1 MWVTMKYVCPNNPLG
16 ANEGSDGFLHLL
28 FYFRR
33 IAKPKIN
40 LLQEDNRQI
49 RKNHRQSSEDN
60 RRKEGIIANEVKS
73 K

>member
-1 MWVTMKYVCPNNPLG
+1 MYVQTILLERMKEAMVFFIC
-16 ANEGSDGFLHLL
+16 S

-60 RRKEGIIANEVKS
+60 RRREGHHRK
-73 K
+73 